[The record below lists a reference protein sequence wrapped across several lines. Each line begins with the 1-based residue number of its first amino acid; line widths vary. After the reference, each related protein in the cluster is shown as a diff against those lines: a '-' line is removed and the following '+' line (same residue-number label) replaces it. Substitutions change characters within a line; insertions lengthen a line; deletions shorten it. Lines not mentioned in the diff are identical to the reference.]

1 MDKDT
6 VTISRE
12 YYDQLREME
21 RKQDKII
28 WCNSEFP
35 RVKYSYLGKDESIKE
50 IVRVSNRMEEQLRTK
65 SSCSYRSGLKA
76 RIRFLFTGF
85 IDVRS

>member
-1 MDKDT
+1 MDKDI

-28 WCNSEFP
+28 WHSGEYP

-65 SSCSYRSGLKA
+65 SSCSYPSGLKA
-76 RIRFLFTGF
+76 RIRFLFTGN
-85 IDVRS
+85 ITLRS